1 MNRIRKVV
9 LFLADIFCCCFKSSC
24 CHFQCNEDDV
34 KPKKDVVKPK
44 DPSDHDDSSKQISS
58 GGGGAGK
65 SWASLFHKDPPS
77 VNSANIGNK
86 PMARIPPYSEQN
98 ETHKNA
104 DAKSGVK
111 NEYLGGG
118 HVKNHSNCNPHDLEM
133 AKFLQNYVMTHRS
146 SMIKPRG
153 LSNR

>member
-24 CHFQCNEDDV
+24 CHFQCNEDDA
-34 KPKKDVVKPK
+34 KSKKDVVKPK
-44 DPSDHDDSSKQISS
+44 DTSDLDDSSKQIS

-118 HVKNHSNCNPHDLEM
+118 HMKNHSNCNPHDLEM

>member
-44 DPSDHDDSSKQISS
+44 DTSDLDDSSKQISS
-58 GGGGAGK
+58 GGGAGK

-118 HVKNHSNCNPHDLEM
+118 HMKNHSNCNPHDLEM

>member
-1 MNRIRKVV
+1 
-9 LFLADIFCCCFKSSC
+9 
-24 CHFQCNEDDV
+24 
-34 KPKKDVVKPK
+34 
-44 DPSDHDDSSKQISS
+44 
-58 GGGGAGK
+58 
-65 SWASLFHKDPPS
+65 
-77 VNSANIGNK
+77 
-86 PMARIPPYSEQN
+86 MARIPPYSEQN

-118 HVKNHSNCNPHDLEM
+118 HMKNHSNCNPHDLEM